1 MIISRRLKNHFET
14 CEDFQW
20 DIQNGTRTGI
30 PPIFRTIFF
39 FFFLLKEVRY
49 YVGYL
54 VSLFSSRYN
63 LFALMTIRRRRD
75 SKVNRP
81 AREISAPEADYFFFP
96 FTDFPSRHLRHEIVS
111 DICCCSFSRL
121 ISTSIVLTT
130 RERERKPDVKK
141 CSRKK
146 SPAHF
151 ERVRANMNNNNANQR
166 SQSLY
171 RTSSRHTPQCR
182 RLEIIIITRKKG
194 PIKLGPL

>member
-81 AREISAPEADYFFFP
+81 AREISAPEADYLFSIHRLSLSTSP
-96 FTDFPSRHLRHEIVS
+96 SRNRLRHLLLLIFPS
-111 DICCCSFSRL
+111 DIHIHRFNNS
-121 ISTSIVLTT
+121 
-130 RERERKPDVKK
+130 RERENLTWRNAQERKVPLIL
-141 CSRKK
+141 
-146 SPAHF
+146 
-151 ERVRANMNNNNANQR
+151 NAWEPTWTTTM
-166 SQSLY
+166 
-171 RTSSRHTPQCR
+171 RTSVR
-182 RLEIIIITRKKG
+182 RACIGRVHGTHRNVVVLK
-194 PIKLGPL
+194 